1 MAGLRDRMKERR
13 REQILAA
20 SRLLFRKLGYYKTS
34 LAEIADKADVSVGTI
49 YTYFGSKGAIY
60 HELVQPLMAEV
71 GAKADRVIKSPPTD
85 PIEAMLALFD
95 ALRFTKEW
103 QNLNLLK
110 GLDPSQKDPEQDSY
124 IDQTQREAHDLVIRK
139 VYSLLV
145 RMQVAGTIREDLDLD
160 DATFLLGTLM
170 RSHLSLFV
178 GAGGELPF
186 AEHVRMLSRRVRLL
200 FEPWTVAPPR
210 PSKLKSQASGA

>member
-1 MAGLRDRMKERR
+1 MRERTVGLRDRMKERR

-20 SRLLFRKLGYYKTS
+20 SRHLFRKRGYYKTS
-34 LAEIADKADVSVGTI
+34 LAEIADKAEVSVGTI

-60 HELVQPLMAEV
+60 HELTKPLLAEV
-71 GAKADRVIKSPPTD
+71 GAKADQVIKSPPDD
-85 PIEAMLALFD
+85 PIEAMLALFE
-95 ALRFTKEW
+95 ALRLTKEW

-110 GLDPSQKDPEQDSY
+110 GLDPTQKDPEQDGY

-139 VYSLLV
+139 VYLLLV
-145 RMQVAGTIREDLDLD
+145 RMQAAGSIRADLDVD

-186 AEHVRMLSRRVRLL
+186 AEHVRMMSRRVRLL
-200 FEPWTVAPPR
+200 FEPWTAPPGT
-210 PSKLKSQASGA
+210 PSK